1 MHAVQLEMLKDCFK
15 DAKRALDIGTGSG
28 FVALCLS
35 KMCRRADSKTYAVDH
50 IQGILDQA
58 KENIMKH
65 HKEYIDDGRIEFV
78 CKDARKGVPEHAP
91 YDVIFVGGA
100 VTETPT
106 EIIE

>member
-1 MHAVQLEMLKDCFK
+1 MLKDCFK

-58 KENIMKH
+58 KENIMK
-65 HKEYIDDGRIEFV
+65 
-78 CKDARKGVPEHAP
+78 
-91 YDVIFVGGA
+91 
-100 VTETPT
+100 
-106 EIIE
+106 